1 MKREAVAGGLVAFG
15 SGALFG
21 VGLLV
26 SGMTQPAKVIGFLDV
41 FGAWDPSLAFVM
53 LGAIAVH
60 FVAYRLIRRR
70 ASPLLAEKW
79 VLPTR
84 RDIDFKLVAGA
95 AVFGLGWGLAGYCP
109 GPAVVSL
116 ASGAPGVVVFTAA
129 MLAGMLAA
137 SRLERADVPREHAGV
152 SVHRSQGGESA
163 ETGH

>member
-1 MKREAVAGGLVAFG
+1 MKRKTVWAGVVAFG

-21 VGLLV
+21 AGLLV
-26 SGMTQPAKVIGFLDV
+26 SGMTLPAKVIGFLDV
-41 FGAWDPSLAFVM
+41 FGAWDASLAFVM

-60 FVAYRLIRRR
+60 FLAYRLIRGR
-70 ASPLLAEKW
+70 ASPLLAQKW
-79 VLPTR
+79 ALPTR

-116 ASGAPGVVVFTAA
+116 ASGASGVIVFTAA

-137 SRLERADVPREHAGV
+137 SRLERTNLPREPAAV
-152 SVHRSQGGESA
+152 SVKAGASDDA
-163 ETGH
+163 PPAPL